1 MMKMACRK
9 ESMNSTCW
17 LPSSDHVGQSV
28 PKCEWKKKT
37 HYIACIIDAHL
48 PKTSYYNITLEFPE
62 MKADFERF
70 FPLTQLPTLG
80 KGIKSPPDIAMITH
94 RTCSP
99 RILGKDRRLEISN
112 LGRFRP
118 SHYLRVDFQKETWQD
133 LCVINNYIALTHA
146 WSHLLRI
153 YTIWL

>member
-9 ESMNSTCW
+9 ESMKNTCW
-17 LPSSDHVGQSV
+17 LPSWDHVGQSV
-28 PKCEWKKKT
+28 PKS
-37 HYIACIIDAHL
+37 HIYIQLMPWSIVSIIDAHL

-62 MKADFERF
+62 MKADFEGC

-80 KGIKSPPDIAMITH
+80 KWIKSPPNIAMITH

-118 SHYLRVDFQKETWQD
+118 SHYFRVHLQKETGKD
-133 LCVINNYIALTHA
+133 LCRISNYTALIHA
-146 WSHLLRI
+146 
-153 YTIWL
+153 